1 MFIKKQFESKLQR
14 QTVIISLSYNEH
26 KTTTFGVTGNFS
38 ESPRQEAK
46 SAKIGSCR
54 LPRMNYER
62 DEQFFAKEEI
72 PKKALEAKSHIKDL
86 VDPDL
91 LNLRKRD
98 WNKSASVARNG
109 SDEENFERKLTRV

>member
-14 QTVIISLSYNEH
+14 QTVINSSIGAYDQ
-26 KTTTFGVTGNFS
+26 TTTFGVTGNFP
-38 ESPRQEAK
+38 ESPRQHTK

-72 PKKALEAKSHIKDL
+72 PKKALEAKYQMKDL

-91 LNLRKRD
+91 LSLRKKD
-98 WNKSASVARNG
+98 WNQSTSVPRNIA
-109 SDEENFERKLTRV
+109 EEEDFQRKLTRV